1 MVGADVGFAE
11 GLREEAERVIGFA
24 RWCCLE
30 GIRPQMGRCGSGPR
44 PTGGVTVM
52 SEKMVWRI
60 FGASD
65 DLIEVE
71 CGRTYQ
77 PDYDAVNVTP
87 EEFGAYSSDDYAGRL
102 LIGILLGDG
111 EGSEGRPVV
120 KVGEGRIVPL
130 AVIHAIYD
138 GCWAFAFGLYDEDVV
153 PEAWKAR
160 VVGFREHSVVL
171 EVTAPDCDG
180 LVLTQEQ

>member
-1 MVGADVGFAE
+1 MPE
-11 GLREEAERVIGFA
+11 T
-24 RWCCLE
+24 
-30 GIRPQMGRCGSGPR
+30 M
-44 PTGGVTVM
+44 T
-52 SEKMVWRI
+52 WRI
-60 FGASD
+60 CGASD

-87 EEFGAYSSDDYAGRL
+87 EEFGAYASEAYRGRL
-102 LIGILLGDG
+102 LIGVLLSDE

-120 KVGEGRIVPL
+120 KVGEARIVPL

-153 PEAWKAR
+153 PEAWEVR
-160 VVGFREHSVVL
+160 VVGFRGHSVVL
-171 EVTAPDCDG
+171 EVTAPDRDG
-180 LVLTQEQ
+180 LVLTRVQ